1 MFGTIYKLLVIL
13 GISFRYYQVYPILK
27 TAKVPI
33 TMERIQALIDKLY
46 QQKQQNSNPA
56 QLLFTVQLLQSELLK
71 LQQKNGTLGTAKVAV
86 TLPVNMNFAEE
97 VIRDQKMDAV
107 QQKEEPVKASIIPE
121 PEIVEPAKTSSYQP
135 MEYSIQRP
143 QVTETVIEEPV
154 SKYAPKAQQVLNPAF
169 TAIEEPPVLAQY
181 QPKKELHE
189 VIADKKESLNDR
201 LKEERTEVAHRLKE
215 APIKDLRKGIGIN
228 DRFTFIRELF
238 RDDEAFYE
246 RSIKTINSFHIFSEA
261 EYWIN
266 RELKF
271 KIGWDED
278 KPVVQHFYQ
287 LVRRRFS

>member
-1 MFGTIYKLLVIL
+1 
-13 GISFRYYQVYPILK
+13 
-27 TAKVPI
+27 
-33 TMERIQALIDKLY
+33 MERIHALIDKLY
-46 QQKQQNSNPA
+46 QQRQQNSNPA
-56 QLLFTVQLLQSELLK
+56 QLLFTVQLLQTELSK

-121 PEIVEPAKTSSYQP
+121 PEIVEPAKSSSYQP

-154 SKYAPKAQQVLNPAF
+154 SKYAPKPQQVLNPAF
-169 TAIEEPPVLAQY
+169 SAIEEPPVLAQY